1 VSALFFSFSQHTDDV
16 LLCCNEEFCS
26 VPNTEKGCV
35 NIYGKHNSAEC
46 VIAQTSSMGLLNLAS
61 HHLPGEYVMKTIRT
75 LAALI
80 ATGAVLGGC
89 ASSSPDPYY
98 GYNNGYNNGGY
109 RDGYNTSYRDSAAA
123 GYGTIESIQVTN
135 GDGRTSGAGAIVGGV
150 VGALAGNQVGSG
162 SGRTAATV
170 AGGVAGA
177 AIGNNVERNR
187 EGQQMY
193 AVNVRLDNGE
203 YRTIMQDSVYDLRV
217 GNRVRV
223 VDGRVYRY

>member
-1 VSALFFSFSQHTDDV
+1 
-16 LLCCNEEFCS
+16 
-26 VPNTEKGCV
+26 
-35 NIYGKHNSAEC
+35 
-46 VIAQTSSMGLLNLAS
+46 MGLLNLAL

-75 LAALI
+75 LAALV
-80 ATGAVLGGC
+80 AAGAILGGC
-89 ASSSPDPYY
+89 ASSTPDPYY
-98 GYNNGYNNGGY
+98 GNNNNTVY
-109 RDGYNTSYRDSAAA
+109 RDGYNTGYRDNAAA

-135 GDGRTSGAGAIVGGV
+135 AEGRTSGAGAIVGGV

-177 AIGNNVERNR
+177 AVGNSMERNR
-187 EGQQMY
+187 NADGQQMY
-193 AVNVRLDNGE
+193 AVNIRLDNGE
-203 YRTIMQDSVYDLRV
+203 YRTIVQDSVYDLRV

>member
-1 VSALFFSFSQHTDDV
+1 
-16 LLCCNEEFCS
+16 
-26 VPNTEKGCV
+26 
-35 NIYGKHNSAEC
+35 
-46 VIAQTSSMGLLNLAS
+46 
-61 HHLPGEYVMKTIRT
+61 MKAIRT
-75 LAALI
+75 LAALV
-80 ATGAVLGGC
+80 AAGAVLGGC

-98 GYNNGYNNGGY
+98 GNNGYANNGYSNDGY
-109 RDGYNTSYRDSAAA
+109 RDGRGYRDNASA

-135 GDGRTSGAGAIVGGV
+135 GGDGRTSGAGAIVGGL

-162 SGRTAATV
+162 GGRTAATV

-187 EGQQMY
+187 ENGMQGY

-203 YRTIMQDSVYDLRV
+203 YRTVVQDNVNDLRV
-217 GNRVRV
+217 GNRVRI